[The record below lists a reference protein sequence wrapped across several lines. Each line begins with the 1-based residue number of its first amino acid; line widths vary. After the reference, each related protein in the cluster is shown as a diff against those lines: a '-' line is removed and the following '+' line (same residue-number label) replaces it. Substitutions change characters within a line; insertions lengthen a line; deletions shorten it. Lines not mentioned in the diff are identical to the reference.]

1 MNIEAGIKHETTLPK
16 EPLYDVRVIPYGVR
30 SLPEL
35 IRDIQTLEKDKRLSL
50 FEVYLS
56 QKTNL
61 IDNIKQPIMPFGGQ
75 IDKDEVK
82 DKEKAGLK
90 RLKEKSTLTVVPYKD
105 KSIDLFAF
113 EYKDKPDDPNTRI
126 YFKSAFVINPDVL
139 PAVSFQTN
147 SDTETNI
154 DTEMIPMSL
163 TDFRNSTKTGEYK
176 GQKLAA
182 IVNYSN
188 TNDEI
193 VINES
198 DQDRRETFIKML
210 TLNIREKEEEFRQK
224 LVSRLLVDALRSN
237 IQLKNE
243 SNSLESI
250 LKKIQE
256 KGNLD
261 MILKSSL
268 DRIIREDYM
277 DYFRKT
283 EKDQYTKK
291 TDFEQLESVE
301 PEADILKNELDL
313 IKDRI
318 VNGNFG
324 TDLLHFIP
332 LYTQA
337 NMHPE
342 ARTTRLINTSARFIR
357 DSVKHCLGKSGI
369 EGLNSF
375 EDAKKL
381 VENPET
387 SLSKKFEFFKKM
399 DEQMLELLA
408 EKLGKTKRYVTRAW
422 FESQKF
428 IPEIGEIAKSVDP
441 NLYNIYQFHELRNE
455 VANASMVQTMFFGL
469 GIDTKNNNAEHL
481 KRIRFEALRQL
492 TIFSKFL
499 FESDIYE
506 RKTQQGINPIHLAM
520 NNFFGPVETLE
531 HIEFVNES
539 NGMRYDKPIERR
551 RDHNGTPFIIDKK
564 PMKPLQSYIR
574 KSFETKHT
582 GISDLFS
589 TSVIL
594 TDDKNKNLSHE
605 DKVHLINDRATEFL
619 SYLKV
624 NYPDYKISISGD
636 KNTFGNFTALKN
648 GEKVEKKGVRTGS
661 QGSLIIRRKMYVT
674 MYKREGGRTEE
685 YTHELV
691 FYPFERME
699 DVPEG
704 GMLTWRDTIADGPSY
719 VGKRLME
726 SLQNAY
732 GLKSLYELFFPPAV
746 YPELAKKM
754 RDHVVLENGPKIAR
768 DKMKKTI

>member
-1 MNIEAGIKHETTLPK
+1 MNIEGGSQPEIMASK
-16 EPLYDVRVIPYGVR
+16 EPRYDVRVVPFGVR

-35 IRDIQTLEKDKRLSL
+35 TKDIQMLNQDEKLPL

-56 QKTNL
+56 QQINIL
-61 IDNIKQPIMPFGGQ
+61 DNSKQPIIPFGGQ
-75 IDKDEVK
+75 IDRDEMRNI
-82 DKEKAGLK
+82 EKAGLK

-105 KSIDLFAF
+105 KMPDVFAF
-113 EYKDKPDDPNTRI
+113 EYKDKPESPVTKI
-126 YFKSAFVINPDVL
+126 YFKSAFVINPDIL
-139 PAVSFQTN
+139 PAVSLQSS
-147 SDTETNI
+147 SDAEPNTDI
-154 DTEMIPMSL
+154 EMVPMIL
-163 TDFRNSTKTGEYK
+163 TDFKKSMKTGEYK

-182 IVNYSN
+182 ITSYSN
-188 TNDEI
+188 PNDEI

-198 DQDRRETFIKML
+198 DQDRRETFLKML
-210 TLNIREKEEEFRQK
+210 TLSIKEKEEEFRKK
-224 LVSRLLVDALRSN
+224 LTNRLLIDALRN
-237 IQLKNE
+237 NVHVE
-243 SNSLESI
+243 NGSNSLESI

-256 KGNLD
+256 NGNLD
-261 MILKSSL
+261 TILKSSL

-283 EKDQYTKK
+283 EKEQYTKK
-291 TDFEQLESVE
+291 VDFEQLENIE
-301 PEADILKNELDL
+301 PESDIIKNELDL

-342 ARTTRLINTSARFIR
+342 ARTTRLINTSARFVR
-357 DSVKHCLGKSGI
+357 DSIKHCLGKAKL
-369 EGLNSF
+369 EGVNTF

-381 VENPET
+381 VENPEVA
-387 SLSKKFEFFKKM
+387 LSKKFDFFKKM

-408 EKLGKTKRYVTRAW
+408 DKLGKTKRYITRAW

-455 VANASMVQTMFFGL
+455 VANASMVQTMLFGL
-469 GIDTKNNNAEHL
+469 GIDTKNNNTEHL

-499 FESDIYE
+499 FESDVYE

-520 NNFFGPVETLE
+520 NNFFGPVETVE

-539 NGMRYDKPIERR
+539 NGMHYNKPIERR
-551 RDHNGTPFIIDKK
+551 RDHNGTPYIIDKK

-594 TDDKNKNLSHE
+594 TDEKNKNLSHE
-605 DKVHLINDRATEFL
+605 DKVLLINNRASEFL
-619 SYLKV
+619 QYLKT

-636 KNTFGNFTALKN
+636 KNTFGNFTALRN
-648 GEKVEKKGVRTGS
+648 GEEVEKKGVRTGS

-674 MYKREGGRTEE
+674 MNRREGDVAEE

-691 FYPFERME
+691 FYPFEKME
-699 DVPEG
+699 DIPAG

-732 GLKSLYELFFPPAV
+732 GLNSLHGLFFPSV
-746 YPELAKKM
+746 IYPELAKKM
-754 RDHVVLENGPKIAR
+754 RDHIALENGSKVPKE
-768 DKMKKTI
+768 KKKKII